1 MSFALTKGEGKGRV
15 YNFGISVGALLSS
28 LFTGANSIN
37 IHTCP
42 RPEGARGNRIR
53 GGMADYNDNCPS
65 GNGDILHTYNTVY
78 LMPLCRIIDFKGQT
92 NKLSLSGG
100 KVALTRANTPLPPYN
115 DPAMPR
121 TIKKV
126 ERKREK
132 EKRRFIICPFW
143 LIFFLRIFF
152 HPHLD
157 LFGRSQQI
165 YKQRLITVV
174 SVHPAWQRGSKKR
187 QCNDTY

>member
-1 MSFALTKGEGKGRV
+1 LYVFCETNPTKADRFFGVTGDYRKSLEILPFSDVICPNEEGKGRV
-15 YNFGISVGALLSS
+15 YNFGISVGGLLSS

-92 NKLSLSGG
+92 NKLSLSSG
-100 KVALTRANTPLPPYN
+100 K
-115 DPAMPR
+115 
-121 TIKKV
+121 
-126 ERKREK
+126 
-132 EKRRFIICPFW
+132 
-143 LIFFLRIFF
+143 
-152 HPHLD
+152 
-157 LFGRSQQI
+157 
-165 YKQRLITVV
+165 
-174 SVHPAWQRGSKKR
+174 
-187 QCNDTY
+187 